1 MIRRL
6 LVLLCLAVVVLA
18 LWPVAIHLRDNQ
30 PVVLLPGT
38 EEELRERAA
47 AQAATIEQSDADFD
61 QSIPEAALEPQVV
74 MDADETPWPA
84 DTATDSIPFA
94 ALHKA
99 LAAAMAENEL
109 AGVQQL
115 LDSLATPAE
124 RRGAFRWLAHHDGDA
139 GLAMALTILWMTPA
153 DDPRHADYISALHGI
168 RHPALAAWLVQ
179 ALATTT
185 DEQTRERLA
194 AVLATV
200 RGPALIEAIE
210 QQLATNYSPTQRAPW
225 LAVLRQ
231 RTDFEELPALMSL
244 AESSDPDIAAA
255 AAHGIA
261 NIGGWEACL
270 WLAECALQPNAP
282 HYYRDALA
290 AGSSGFSQ
298 AAMAFIAGGRGVPE
312 PLRTAAVAGGTAAGA
327 GQLHPA
333 VQSGQDGMDD
343 SERWF

>member
-1 MIRRL
+1 
-6 LVLLCLAVVVLA
+6 
-18 LWPVAIHLRDNQ
+18 
-30 PVVLLPGT
+30 
-38 EEELRERAA
+38 
-47 AQAATIEQSDADFD
+47 
-61 QSIPEAALEPQVV
+61 

-194 AVLATV
+194 AVWPRCVGRL
-200 RGPALIEAIE
+200 L
-210 QQLATNYSPTQRAPW
+210 
-225 LAVLRQ
+225 
-231 RTDFEELPALMSL
+231 
-244 AESSDPDIAAA
+244 
-255 AAHGIA
+255 
-261 NIGGWEACL
+261 
-270 WLAECALQPNAP
+270 
-282 HYYRDALA
+282 
-290 AGSSGFSQ
+290 SGH
-298 AAMAFIAGGRGVPE
+298 
-312 PLRTAAVAGGTAAGA
+312 RTAVGA
-327 GQLHPA
+327 ITSDATCTGWRFAPA
-333 VQSGQDGMDD
+333 H
-343 SERWF
+343 RLRYLLR

>member
-6 LVLLCLAVVVLA
+6 LVLICLAVAALA
-18 LWPVAIHLRDNQ
+18 LWPVAVHLRDAR
-30 PVVLLPGT
+30 PAALLSGVAV
-38 EEELRERAA
+38 EARESGGARAA
-47 AQAATIEQSDADFD
+47 VLEPSDEGFGE
-61 QSIPEAALEPQVV
+61 SIPEAALELQVV

-84 DTATDSIPFA
+84 DTATDSMPFA
-94 ALHKA
+94 PLHKA
-99 LAAAMAENEL
+99 LAAALAENKL

-115 LDSLATPAE
+115 LDSLATRAE
-124 RRGAFRWLAHHDGDA
+124 RREAFRWLAHHDGDA
-139 GLAMALTILWMTPA
+139 GLAMALTILWMTHA
-153 DDPRHADYISALHGI
+153 EDPRHADYVSALHGI

-179 ALATTT
+179 TLATTT

-194 AVLATV
+194 EVLATV

-210 QQLATNYSPTQRAPW
+210 QLLAANDSPAQRAPW

-231 RTDFEELPALMSL
+231 RTDFDELPALMNL
-244 AESSDPDIAAA
+244 AESPDADIAAA
-255 AAHGIA
+255 AAQGIA

-282 HYYRDALA
+282 DCYRDALA

-298 AAMAFIAGGRGVPE
+298 AALAFIAGGRDVPE
-312 PLRTAAVAGGTAAGA
+312 PLRTAAVAGGTATGS
-327 GQLHPA
+327 GQLYPA
-333 VQSGQDGMDD
+333 VQPGQDNMDD